1 MYLKI
6 FSAKFCCSCIVL
18 FSIITSTPSTPS
30 FIKSIFRLGCCPFPI
45 QWGWQHQAMPNT
57 ASPSISVLWV
67 NLSQATYNDVSLDT
81 FRPCLS
87 SCPSGA
93 GKRNVCDRFDT
104 GCGPPNL
111 SLIWSDI
118 VFCHANFFFNYQW
131 PVILAALSNLQ
142 LQIYYPQQYA
152 WLNQNHF
159 DGLITPLR
167 LINIYSEN
175 GQLSFQ
181 YWAVIRTNA
190 DLLLFKSFKTRYTW
204 IQIPWVVF
212 PINPTPSVW

>member
-30 FIKSIFRLGCCPFPI
+30 FIISIFRLGCCPFPI
-45 QWGWQHQAMPNT
+45 QWGWQHQDMPNT

-67 NLSQATYNDVSLDT
+67 NLSQATYNDFSLDT
-81 FRPCLS
+81 FRPCLTR
-87 SCPSGA
+87 PSFPSEA

-118 VFCHANFFFNYQW
+118 VFCHAIFFQLSMASYSCSIKQLPTPNLLSAAICMVESKPLWPNYTIETDQHLFRKW
-131 PVILAALSNLQ
+131 PVVFSVLSCYQNKC
-142 LQIYYPQQYA
+142 
-152 WLNQNHF
+152 WL
-159 DGLITPLR
+159 I
-167 LINIYSEN
+167 
-175 GQLSFQ
+175 
-181 YWAVIRTNA
+181 VI
-190 DLLLFKSFKTRYTW
+190 
-204 IQIPWVVF
+204 
-212 PINPTPSVW
+212 